1 MSLLRTKSLD
11 QGILSPI
18 KEQETTPDG
27 NEQVNRFSEFTGMPA
42 IGAGDGELLGLAG
55 AMGTESFSG
64 PRRVGEI
71 SSLQ

>member
-42 IGAGDGELLGLAG
+42 IGAGDGDHSVADPRDAG
-55 AMGTESFSG
+55 MNEK
-64 PRRVGEI
+64 VK
-71 SSLQ
+71 QK